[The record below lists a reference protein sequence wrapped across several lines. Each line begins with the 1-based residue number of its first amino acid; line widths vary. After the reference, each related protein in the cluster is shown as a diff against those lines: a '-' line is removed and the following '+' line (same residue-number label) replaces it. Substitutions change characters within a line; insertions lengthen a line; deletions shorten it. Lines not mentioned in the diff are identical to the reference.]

1 MANIKEFSEKQMK
14 IFKEKLSVKTGWGRN
29 EVQVKLLEATN
40 EALAEI
46 LSEMPSTGI
55 SNFTSGIG
63 EKEATFLTKGQ
74 KTGE

>member
-1 MANIKEFSEKQMK
+1 MANIIEFTEKQSK

-46 LSEMPSTGI
+46 LNEMPRAGVA
-55 SNFTSGIG
+55 NFAGG
-63 EKEATFLTKGQ
+63 DK
-74 KTGE
+74 